1 MTEKGFIYLRAPEL
15 TDLETIQAWE
25 NDQSLWHLS
34 STLLPFSRFSIEQYI
49 LNEQVDIFSKKQARF
64 MISLRDS
71 NNREKDCVGAVD
83 LFDFDPKN
91 RRAGVGILLDAN
103 YRKQG
108 YATKALEQLVDYS
121 FRVLNLH
128 QLYCSIE
135 TDNTDSLNLFEKL
148 EFEIIGIQKD
158 WILRNNVWKDVYLLQ
173 LVNKKTS

>member
-1 MTEKGFIYLRAPEL
+1 MTEKSFIYLRAPEL
-15 TDLETIQAWE
+15 SDLETIQTWE

-49 LNEQVDIFSKKQARF
+49 LNEQADIFSKRQARF
-64 MISLRDS
+64 MISLRAS
-71 NNREKDCVGAVD
+71 NNLEKACVGAVD

-103 YRKQG
+103 YRKKG

-158 WILRNNVWKDVYLLQ
+158 WILRNNAWKDVYLLQ
-173 LVNKKTS
+173 LVNKKTI